1 MTTVPIILIADRN
14 DDALKYLKEELATTE
29 YALLHA
35 KDGQEALS
43 IVETQTSEIAVAVI
57 ELELP
62 GMDSLN
68 LIGRLTTREPKPKK
82 IIATT
87 FLESERLFEIAKHMG
102 ADAIVRK
109 PRPEETWVGTLR
121 QLFPERIDEAQLG
134 T

>member
-1 MTTVPIILIADRN
+1 V
-14 DDALKYLKEELATTE
+14 TTE
-29 YALLHA
+29 YALLYA

-43 IVETQTSEIAVAVI
+43 IVETQTAEIAVAVI

-68 LIGRLTTREPKPKK
+68 LIGRLTNQEPKPKK

-87 FLESERLFEIAKHMG
+87 FVDDKVLFEVAQHMG
-102 ADAIVRK
+102 ADVIVRK

-121 QLFPERIDEAQLG
+121 RLVPERMDDCQLG
-134 T
+134 A